1 MSMMAKAAVVHEAG
15 GKFTIEDVEI
25 EDLRPGEVYVRIKA
39 AGLCHTDLNMQFLL
53 PMPAVVGHEG
63 AGIVEQV
70 GSGCG
75 YVKPGDRV
83 IISWPSCGVCPNCLT
98 GKRYICETQFPLLFS
113 GCRLDGS
120 RPVRLKGEPI
130 SSCYFQQSS
139 FATYA
144 LVPESSLVK
153 VEDEEIP
160 WEIMAAL
167 PCGAMTG
174 AGSVLSALEVG
185 PLDEILVLG
194 VGGVGQ
200 NAIMAAHLAGA
211 YPIIAVARNPKRL
224 ELALELG
231 ATHTVNAKTD
241 DVVAR
246 IKEIAPHGVSK
257 ALDSSGAVSSWVT
270 AAAVLRNGGTFG
282 VVAAPEAE
290 TLGGGPHALLSKG
303 IRVQFIMAGSVV
315 ARAFLPRLIEWYKQ
329 GRYPVDRLVTTFDF
343 ADINEAV
350 LAAEE
355 GRAIKPVLLMP

>member
-1 MSMMAKAAVVHEAG
+1 MSKMATAAVVHEAG

-63 AGIVEQV
+63 AGIVEEIGPGV
-70 GSGCG
+70 D

-83 IISWPSCGVCPNCLT
+83 IISWPSCGVCSNCLT
-98 GKRYICETQFPLLFS
+98 GKRYICEAQFPLLFS

-120 RPVRLKGEPI
+120 RTVRLKGEPI
-130 SSCYFQQSS
+130 SACYFQQSS

-153 VEDEEIP
+153 VEDDEVP

-185 PLDEILVLG
+185 PQDELLALG

-211 YPIIAVARNPKRL
+211 YPIIAVARNPRRL

-246 IKEIAPHGVSK
+246 IKEIAPRGISK

-270 AAAVLRNGGTFG
+270 AASVLRNGGTFG

-315 ARAFLPRLIEWYKQ
+315 ARDFLPKLIEWYKQ
-329 GRYPVDRLVTTFDF
+329 GRYPVDKLVTTFDL

>member
-1 MSMMAKAAVVHEAG
+1 MC
-15 GKFTIEDVEI
+15 D
-25 EDLRPGEVYVRIKA
+25 
-39 AGLCHTDLNMQFLL
+39 
-53 PMPAVVGHEG
+53 
-63 AGIVEQV
+63 
-70 GSGCG
+70 

-83 IISWPSCGVCPNCLT
+83 IISWPSCGVCPNCLS
-98 GKRYICETQFPLLFS
+98 GKRYICEIQFPLLFS

-120 RPVRLKGEPI
+120 RPVRLKGESI
-130 SSCYFQQSS
+130 SACYFQQSS

-185 PLDEILVLG
+185 PQDELLVLG

-211 YPIIAVARNPKRL
+211 YPIIAVARNPRRL

-246 IKEIAPHGVSK
+246 IKEIAPHGISK

-270 AAAVLRNGGTFG
+270 AASVLRNGGIFG

-290 TLGGGPHALLSKG
+290 TLGGGPHACCPKASASSSSWPALSSP
-303 IRVQFIMAGSVV
+303 RV
-315 ARAFLPRLIEWYKQ
+315 FLPKLIEWYKQ

-350 LAAEE
+350 AGSRRRTGHQARLADA
-355 GRAIKPVLLMP
+355 LT